1 MVSKFSTLT
10 WTSLYGT
17 QNPWFCRLFTD
28 RTVHVQWIVLQQQG
42 GKWNSFNDSVLSCR
56 SISHELLLFRCTV
69 ISRKFKIYYLNIDKY
84 IFFRLRSE
92 GLVHFLSIYFHWK
105 TYKRYQMKNWNPSIH
120 GISFHCLYTFPLWFI
135 KIKKVPFL
143 FSSC

>member
-84 IFFRLRSE
+84 IFF
-92 GLVHFLSIYFHWK
+92 GWGVKGWSIFFPYIFTGKPTRGIKWK
-105 TYKRYQMKNWNPSIH
+105 IGIHPFMAFPSIAY
-120 GISFHCLYTFPLWFI
+120 IRFHYD
-135 KIKKVPFL
+135 
-143 FSSC
+143 S